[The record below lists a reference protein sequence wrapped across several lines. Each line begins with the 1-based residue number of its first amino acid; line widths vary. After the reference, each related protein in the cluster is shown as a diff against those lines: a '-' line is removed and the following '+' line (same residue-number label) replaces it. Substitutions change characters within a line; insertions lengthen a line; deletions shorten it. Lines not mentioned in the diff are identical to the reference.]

1 MKDCS
6 ETAVAEQ
13 IVIKLN
19 EANPCAVPP
28 SLVEQQRKMMEAELT
43 MQARRMGQPFTR
55 QQFDSIRDR
64 MTADAEKKVRAGLLM
79 AAIARKQEM
88 KVTEEDIEKGLHELA
103 QESGKNV
110 AKIRAEYRDKQ
121 KRDILVGMILEDKIL
136 DFLEA
141 KSKITEGPVPA
152 SLTEGPATTAAAAA
166 SET

>member
-1 MKDCS
+1 
-6 ETAVAEQ
+6 
-13 IVIKLN
+13 
-19 EANPCAVPP
+19 
-28 SLVEQQRKMMEAELT
+28 MEAELT

-79 AAIARKQEM
+79 AAIARKQDM
-88 KVTEEDIEKGLHELA
+88 KVTEEDIEKGLQELA

-141 KSKITEGPVPA
+141 KSKITEGPVPVA
-152 SLTEGPATTAAAAA
+152 EAPATTATAAA
-166 SET
+166 SE